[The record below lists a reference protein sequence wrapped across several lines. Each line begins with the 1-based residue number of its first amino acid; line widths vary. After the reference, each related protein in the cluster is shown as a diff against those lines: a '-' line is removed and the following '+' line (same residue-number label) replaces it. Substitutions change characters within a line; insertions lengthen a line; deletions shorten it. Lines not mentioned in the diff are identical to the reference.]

1 MHLTF
6 DNKLQEVSGDHVI
19 LKLTDPVQHMNF
31 TAINDNLYHN
41 THHRIVVLAMEALFM
56 ITLLHGITIIE
67 TKHPDSVRR
76 VDGNY
81 KHKRNQL
88 QQTHKRIQKPFKNE
102 LFHTVDELFH
112 TSLAFSLQASL
123 PGSVNYEL
131 MFSVLFILIW
141 FVAFQ
146 ILILKQK
153 YVFLRTNTII

>member
-102 LFHTVDELFH
+102 LFHTVDGFKGIQLYTAH
-112 TSLAFSLQASL
+112 QQRAA
-123 PGSVNYEL
+123 Y
-131 MFSVLFILIW
+131 SVLNSTDINKE
-141 FVAFQ
+141 Q
-146 ILILKQK
+146 
-153 YVFLRTNTII
+153 R